1 MTAQG
6 RELARLWAHA
16 LVSYLKD
23 LQPAATS
30 PATAAPAIMGATVAI
45 GKR

>member
-16 LVSYLKD
+16 LVSYLND

-30 PATAAPAIMGATVAI
+30 PAAAFATIIGATVAI